1 MYIIYLS
8 EFIGEVLLNKTRIH
22 SNLMQILILVFIFC
36 IFVSFAEATQVLDVQ
51 VSESID
57 VSDLF
62 NGSLTSG
69 DESGSGQIT
78 ITNTLSSTDLY
89 DVNMTFSNGTTLSS
103 SWSSSSS
110 GVYLDTSN
118 DAFVQ
123 VHINYLGHGNSVLI
137 DYDCSGS
144 RPIIFNENYS
154 TNKLLINDSIDV
166 TLGLERNINST
177 ISSITFTKIASDV
190 NNNSIADFRFSNA
203 AVDIGSATVPSEDTV
218 VWTVPEL
225 NSSVTSATLTFNA
238 NEHDSSAHRSSS
250 PQSAQEM
257 FIGNGTLQFTVNN
270 GVQSGNNV
278 SVTGT
283 PTATTLN
290 FMFDLQK
297 NQLDGS
303 EGGSGGDDWGFT
315 PTITN
320 TDSESID
327 YTVSAVTMY
336 VTTSS
341 NLDYSSAVETSVN
354 SNVGTLSQSDVWTQ
368 DEWKIYDFPEPVPV
382 GWMDVNL
389 SVDLTGSQ
397 LSASYL
403 TINGTYKIIEK
414 IYIINGYLVEARKTI
429 SKNDTDSDYYDVSLW
444 IHNKGDLATPP
455 TVVVY
460 DIIPQGFT
468 NVSWLTDPD
477 GRTSVLSPVTGT
489 AYWWDVGAL
498 QADGTADNQTYV
510 NYTVEGNSEIYQLT
524 DLFILGID
532 PAYSL
537 NMQTTPV
544 LRTGANVVTGN
555 NSSSLVGMMSM
566 LFLVVGIVGNRR
578 KKRE

>member
-1 MYIIYLS
+1 M
-8 EFIGEVLLNKTRIH
+8 H
-22 SNLMQILILVFIFC
+22 SNLTGITIFIFVFC
-36 IFVSFAEATQVLDVQ
+36 VFVSFAGATQVLDIQ
-51 VSESID
+51 VSESIGAT
-57 VSDLF
+57 DLF

-69 DESGSGQIT
+69 DASGSGQIT
-78 ITNTLSSTDLY
+78 ITNSLSSTDLY
-89 DVNMTFSNGTTLSS
+89 DVNISFNNGTTLSS
-103 SWSSSSS
+103 TWSSSSS

-118 DAFVQ
+118 SAFVQ
-123 VHINYLGHGNSVLI
+123 VHINYLGHGDSAVIN
-137 DYDCSGS
+137 YDCSGS
-144 RPIIFNENYS
+144 RPVTFNESYS
-154 TNKLLINDSIDV
+154 ANMMLINDSIDV
-166 TLGLERNINST
+166 NLEIERQIDST
-177 ISSITFTKIASDV
+177 ISSIAFTKVASDS
-190 NNNSIADFRFSNA
+190 NSNSISDFRFSDA
-203 AVDIGSATVPSEDTV
+203 SADTGAVTNPSQDTV
-218 VWTVPEL
+218 MWTISEL
-225 NSSVTSATLTFNA
+225 NSSVTNASLTFTATEN
-238 NEHDSSAHRSSS
+238 DSAAHIASS

-283 PTATTLN
+283 PTGTTLN

-297 NQLDGS
+297 NQLDSS

-315 PTITN
+315 PVITN
-320 TDSESID
+320 TDTESID

-341 NLDYSSAVETSVN
+341 DLDYSSAVETSVN
-354 SNVGTLSQSDVWTQ
+354 SSVGTISQSEVWTQ
-368 DEWKIYDFPEPVPV
+368 DEWKIYDFPDPVPV

-389 SVDLTGSQ
+389 SVDLTGNQ
-397 LSASYL
+397 LSESYL
-403 TINGTYKIIEK
+403 TINGTYEVIEK

-429 SKNDTDSDYYDVSLW
+429 TKNDTDPDYYDVSLW

-468 NVSWLTDPD
+468 NVSWVTNPD
-477 GRTSVLSPVTGT
+477 GSTSVLSPVTGT
-489 AYWWDVGAL
+489 AYWWDVGTM
-498 QADGTADNQTYV
+498 QADGTAGNQTYV
-510 NYTVEGNSEIYQLT
+510 NYTVEGNSDVYRLT

-555 NSSSLVGMMSM
+555 SSSSLIGMMSLM
-566 LFLVVGIVGNRR
+566 LFMVGMVGNRR
-578 KKRE
+578 NKRY

>member
-1 MYIIYLS
+1 M
-8 EFIGEVLLNKTRIH
+8 GRNGTH
-22 SNLMQILILVFIFC
+22 SNLIGTIVFIFVFY
-36 IFVSFAEATQVLDVQ
+36 IVVSAAGATEILDVQ

-57 VSDLF
+57 VSDFF

-69 DESGSGQIT
+69 DASGSGQIT
-78 ITNTLSSTDLY
+78 IKNTLSSTDLY
-89 DVNMTFSNGTTLSS
+89 DVNISFNNGTTSS
-103 SWSSSSS
+103 STWSSSSS

-118 DAFVQ
+118 SAFVQ
-123 VHINYLGHGNSVLI
+123 VHINYLGHGDSVAI
-137 DYDCSGS
+137 NYDCSGS
-144 RPIIFNENYS
+144 RPVTFNESYS
-154 TNKLLINDSIDV
+154 ANKILVNDSTDV
-166 TLGLERNINST
+166 NLEIERNIDST
-177 ISSITFTKIASDV
+177 ISSITFTKVASDS
-190 NNNSIADFRFSNA
+190 NINSVADFRFSDASANLG
-203 AVDIGSATVPSEDTV
+203 AVTNPSEDTV
-218 VWTVPEL
+218 MWTVSEL
-225 NSSVTSATLTFNA
+225 NSSVTNATLTFTATEN
-238 NEHDSSAHRSSS
+238 DSAAHIASS

-257 FIGNGTLQFTVNN
+257 FLGNGTLQFTVNN

-278 SVTGT
+278 SVIGA
-283 PTATTLN
+283 PIGTTLN

-297 NQLDGS
+297 NQLDSS

-320 TDSESID
+320 TDTESID

-341 NLDYSSAVETSVN
+341 SLDYSSAVETSVN
-354 SNVGTLSQSDVWTQ
+354 SSVGTLSQSDVWTQ

-382 GWMDVNL
+382 GWLDVNL

-397 LSASYL
+397 LTESYL
-403 TINGTYKIIEK
+403 SINGTYEIIEK

-429 SKNDTDSDYYDVSLW
+429 TKNDTDSDYYDISLW
-444 IHNKGDLATPP
+444 VHNKGDLATPP

-468 NVSWLTDPD
+468 NASWVTDPD
-477 GRTSVLSPVTGT
+477 GSTSVLSPVTGT

-498 QADGTADNQTYV
+498 QADRTAGNQTYV
-510 NYTVEGNSEIYQLT
+510 NYTVEGNSDVYRLT

-544 LRTGANVVTGN
+544 LRTGANVATRNDSG
-555 NSSSLVGMMSM
+555 SLIGMMSM
-566 LFLVVGIVGNRR
+566 MLFMVGIVGNRR
-578 KKRE
+578 NKRN

>member
-1 MYIIYLS
+1 M
-8 EFIGEVLLNKTRIH
+8 IGTI
-22 SNLMQILILVFIFC
+22 VFIFVFY
-36 IFVSFAEATQVLDVQ
+36 IVVSAAGATEILDVQ

-57 VSDLF
+57 VSDFF

-69 DESGSGQIT
+69 DASGSGQIT
-78 ITNTLSSTDLY
+78 IKNTLSSTDLY
-89 DVNMTFSNGTTLSS
+89 DVNISFNNGTTSS
-103 SWSSSSS
+103 STWSSSSS

-118 DAFVQ
+118 SAFVQ
-123 VHINYLGHGNSVLI
+123 VHINYLGHGDSVAI
-137 DYDCSGS
+137 NYDCSGS
-144 RPIIFNENYS
+144 RPVTFNESYS
-154 TNKLLINDSIDV
+154 ANKILVNDSTDV
-166 TLGLERNINST
+166 NLEIERNIDST
-177 ISSITFTKIASDV
+177 ISSITFTKVASDS
-190 NNNSIADFRFSNA
+190 NINSVADFRFSDASANLG
-203 AVDIGSATVPSEDTV
+203 AVTNPSEDTV
-218 VWTVPEL
+218 MWTVSEL
-225 NSSVTSATLTFNA
+225 NSSVTNATLTFTATEN
-238 NEHDSSAHRSSS
+238 DSAAHIASS

-257 FIGNGTLQFTVNN
+257 FLGNGTLQFTVNN

-278 SVTGT
+278 SVIGA
-283 PTATTLN
+283 PIGTTLN

-297 NQLDGS
+297 NQLDSS

-320 TDSESID
+320 TDTESID

-341 NLDYSSAVETSVN
+341 SLDYSSAVETSVN
-354 SNVGTLSQSDVWTQ
+354 SSVGTLSQSDVWTQ

-382 GWMDVNL
+382 GWLDVNL

-397 LSASYL
+397 LTESYL
-403 TINGTYKIIEK
+403 SINGTYEIIEK

-429 SKNDTDSDYYDVSLW
+429 TKNDTDSDYYDISLW
-444 IHNKGDLATPP
+444 VHNKGDLATPP

-468 NVSWLTDPD
+468 NASWVTDPD
-477 GRTSVLSPVTGT
+477 GSTSVLSPVTGT

-498 QADGTADNQTYV
+498 QADRTAGNQTYV
-510 NYTVEGNSEIYQLT
+510 NYTVEGNSDVYRLT

-544 LRTGANVVTGN
+544 LRTGANVATRNDSG
-555 NSSSLVGMMSM
+555 SLIGMMSM
-566 LFLVVGIVGNRR
+566 MLFMVGIVGNRR
-578 KKRE
+578 NKRN